1 MSGSSS
7 EQLPARPG
15 RAKANRREQ
24 CSTALPPELS
34 LAPIG
39 KLFAKVGNENEFHN
53 EFAAYVRSMIGASA
67 VIVHRSISET
77 AFAQVGISFEGAN
90 KSSSVSFSKQIED
103 VIREALES
111 KMSQRATVVIDNR
124 QHIALVVPFVL
135 KGSEPICISAVLPPE
150 RIAYTDPC
158 FTILHLA
165 TQFYVQRELFLESGE
180 RSAAFRQATLLV
192 EMFSL
197 TNEAPTL
204 KRALFTLANELK
216 KFFGCDRVAIGT
228 GSKKSCRVQAVS
240 GINVEE
246 SRNLGNAQLSAAL
259 KESMAVGKPV
269 IWPRQPMMPEDL
281 AVSAN
286 HDDLLH
292 SFNAGRILI
301 VPLTKGEGNTSDEST
316 EPGQQMTGA
325 LALIWRK
332 DAASLEKIQYN
343 LVKACQP
350 HVSALVWMLKRSKG
364 GPLSSAIG
372 HIFGGS
378 LAKRIT
384 LIAALALA
392 VAILFFPITYR
403 VSADCRLEPVQRR
416 IVAAPFENRLL
427 RAYVKPGML
436 VEKGQILAELEGREI
451 RTALAE
457 AIASQNTALK
467 KRDSIMVQ
475 QNAADLQ
482 MAQLEADRLT
492 LEVKLLQFQNEN
504 LIIRS
509 PLDGVILAGNLER
522 SEGVPVSTGQKLF
535 EIAPLEKMLVEIYIP
550 ETELRHVVPGTD
562 VNLRLESR
570 SGYRW
575 ESKLEK
581 IHPVSEIYVGENV
594 FVGEALLE
602 NPDGELRPGMKG
614 AVRIQSEKKAIA
626 WILFHRLWDYLRLE
640 FW

>member
-1 MSGSSS
+1 MG
-7 EQLPARPG
+7 
-15 RAKANRREQ
+15 
-24 CSTALPPELS
+24 LPPELS

-180 RSAAFRQATLLV
+180 RSAAFQQATLLV